1 MSLKLPLCAS
11 LTLDQQLIHIQE
23 IRVQLNEQIRCIG
36 ERTETQI
43 AVLQEVDDFF
53 RKRGEAEAEYSRQ
66 LEKIARGI
74 MQRHKAE
81 RSRRDSW
88 TQHATCSAWQHL
100 VDDTR
105 AEAQQR
111 QVLAELYSKQI
122 TASIS
127 SRCEDLNKISKRC
140 REIGSLSHSE
150 INRVLTELHT
160 AMKTYQLC
168 YSEMT
173 GVERKLRI
181 AEEEKRR
188 YEEANPG
195 KTEGTRK
202 YRSLCKYLKKRE
214 DKYDIIH
221 SKCTKGRNEY
231 LMCIRA
237 ANAALHRFFAQDLS
251 YLIDCMDLGMDY
263 WTKSLLGQV
272 VEMRKRLSQRDMD
285 SLAELGTLK
294 SAIDAKADKQRFF
307 EAHHATFMLPK
318 QFEFRPQ
325 LGDCVS
331 TVSAEKGIGAELA
344 QRQKQI
350 EKRLEGLRFES
361 DEVWKSLEASDRQL
375 LQLYNNDFK
384 DKEEQGKWRQDI
396 LVTYQYYL
404 KKFEY
409 FLLNGNLIE
418 RLEARSRAIGE
429 ALSEA
434 AGVSENKVVQS
445 SEERTR
451 RRPKRIGVAGAHE
464 AKPRPKLFGGSLEEY
479 TEMTGEAIPL
489 VVVSAISYLSRYSL
503 RNQGLFR
510 VSGSQS
516 EINRFKEAY
525 ERGDDAF
532 AELTDGSESNSVAGV
547 LKLYLRELREPL
559 FPIFL
564 FDQFT
569 DCAKAEYSQDFV
581 RKAKELIEK
590 LPLSHIL
597 LLRFLF
603 SFLSH
608 LCEFADEN
616 MMEPHNMAICF
627 GPTLMPIP
635 EGKDQVFYHNFVN
648 ELVRNLILHVNE
660 VFPHDL
666 PGPAYDKYAAI
677 AEDGDHMGFMDDIL
691 FASIL
696 FSDGLSEDEDCLRN
710 GVGGGISA
718 DSALAESTYDMS
730 NSTEIAHDQT
740 VSTLQQT
747 LTPEESSQPASVSSR
762 SSNRSN
768 LDAYLRRMSEDVSP
782 VLRSDMPHLIANEVA
797 AKFAAKERDA
807 MARPTI
813 KHTAIWEQERPLS
826 HMSHTSTCPSY
837 SSYASAQSSSMGPL
851 QSTTT
856 TTMTT
861 GVLGSNG
868 PIGIR
873 PPTMTSLRD
882 QLHHFRKELY
892 NAREDTSKVYPI
904 KRVEVC
910 EEQNTII
917 APTSTAKSD
926 HFISIV
932 NVEQHSRRLST
943 ASTYCSSEGLPCV
956 VRRAGQN
963 DGAVFDVRGGSEAPS
978 SDQPDVVASTRD
990 SIHAQGELQKMRARG
1005 NASPP
1010 LDELAAEAL
1019 KASRFD

>member
-1 MSLKLPLCAS
+1 MRLEDKDCEMRASMSSTDAKKLSVSKQEKA
-11 LTLDQQLIHIQE
+11 IMHEFEVHVKE
-23 IRVQLNEQIRCIG
+23 IRSQLNEQIRCIG

-43 AVLQEVDDFF
+43 AVLQELDDFF

-66 LEKIARGI
+66 LEKLAKGI

-81 RSRRDSW
+81 KNRRDSW
-88 TQHATCSAWQHL
+88 TQHASCSAWQQL
-100 VDDTR
+100 VDDTKS
-105 AEAQQR
+105 EAHQR
-111 QVLAELYSKQI
+111 QMLAELYSKHI
-122 TASIS
+122 SGSIG
-127 SRCEDLNKISKRC
+127 SRCEDLSKISKRC
-140 REIGSLSHSE
+140 REIGALSHSE
-150 INRVLTELHT
+150 LNRVLTELHT

-168 YSEMT
+168 YAEMT

-188 YEEANPG
+188 YEEANPE
-195 KTEGTRK
+195 KAEGTRK
-202 YRSLCKYLKKRE
+202 YRNLCKYLKKRE
-214 DKYDIIH
+214 DKYNAVH

-263 WTKSLLGQV
+263 WTRALLGQV
-272 VEMRKRLSQRDMD
+272 VEVRKRLTQREMD
-285 SLAELGTLK
+285 SLAELGTLR
-294 SAIDAKADKQRFF
+294 SAVDAKADKQRFF

-325 LGDCVS
+325 LGDCIN
-331 TVSAEKGIGAELA
+331 TVSAEKGIAVELA

-375 LQLYNNDFK
+375 LQMYTCDFK
-384 DKEEQGKWRQDI
+384 EKEEPGKWRQDI

-429 ALSEA
+429 ALSRA
-434 AGVSENKVVQS
+434 AGASSNNSLVTT
-445 SEERTR
+445 SEERMK
-451 RRPKRIGVAGAHE
+451 RRPKRIGVAGSDE
-464 AKPRPKLFGGSLEEY
+464 LKPRPKLFGGSLDEY
-479 TEMTGEAIPL
+479 VEATGEAIPL

-532 AELTDGSESNSVAGV
+532 MELADGSESNSVAGV

-569 DCAKAEYSQDFV
+569 DCAKADSPQDFV

-590 LPLSHIL
+590 LPISHIL

-627 GPTLMPIP
+627 GPTLLPIP

-660 VFPHDL
+660 VFPQDL
-666 PGPAYDKYAAI
+666 PGPVYDKYAAI
-677 AEDGDHMGFMDDIL
+677 AEEDHMGYMDE
-691 FASIL
+691 A
-696 FSDGLSEDEDCLRN
+696 DGLSEDEDCLRN
-710 GVGGGISA
+710 GSGVSA
-718 DSALAESTYDMS
+718 DSALAESTYDI
-730 NSTEIAHDQT
+730 STSADMT
-740 VSTLQQT
+740 RDATTSTLQRVP
-747 LTPEESSQPASVSSR
+747 TPEDQSQPPSVSSR

-768 LDAYLRRMSEDVSP
+768 LEAYLRRMSEDVSP
-782 VLRSDMPHLIANEVA
+782 ALRTEMPHLIANEVA
-797 AKFAAKERDA
+797 AKFAAKERAAA
-807 MARPTI
+807 MANV
-813 KHTAIWEQERPLS
+813 KANAVEQHERPSS
-826 HMSHTSTCPSY
+826 HPSHTS
-837 SSYASAQSSSMGPL
+837 ALPL
-851 QSTTT
+851 YVSHTSVQSTSNAPSHTVAT
-856 TTMTT
+856 ST
-861 GVLGSNG
+861 GATYGSGTVNSG
-868 PIGIR
+868 RLPV
-873 PPTMTSLRD
+873 MTSLRD
-882 QLHHFRKELY
+882 QLHHFRREL
-892 NAREDTSKVYPI
+892 NSGREDTSRVYPMP
-904 KRVEVC
+904 EGLSC
-910 EEQNTII
+910 Y
-917 APTSTAKSD
+917 
-926 HFISIV
+926 
-932 NVEQHSRRLST
+932 SRRVCHQDGSVLNARGAGDMQRHGEHDYVEIRSS
-943 ASTYCSSEGLPCV
+943 ASE
-956 VRRAGQN
+956 R
-963 DGAVFDVRGGSEAPS
+963 GSESALMKT
-978 SDQPDVVASTRD
+978 DQPDVVASARHSVRTQSELHKLRD
-990 SIHAQGELQKMRARG
+990 RE
-1005 NASPP
+1005 NVSPP
-1010 LDELAAEAL
+1010 LDELAAAAL
-1019 KASRFD
+1019 KASQFD

>member
-1 MSLKLPLCAS
+1 
-11 LTLDQQLIHIQE
+11 
-23 IRVQLNEQIRCIG
+23 IRSQLNEQIRCIG

-43 AVLQEVDDFF
+43 AVLQELDDFF

-66 LEKIARGI
+66 LEKLAKGI

-81 RSRRDSW
+81 KNRRDSW
-88 TQHATCSAWQHL
+88 TQHASCSAWQQL
-100 VDDTR
+100 VDDTKG
-105 AEAQQR
+105 EAHQR
-111 QVLAELYSKQI
+111 QMLAELYTKHISG
-122 TASIS
+122 SIS
-127 SRCEDLNKISKRC
+127 SRCEDLSKISKRC
-140 REIGSLSHSE
+140 REIGALSHSE
-150 INRVLTELHT
+150 LNRVLTELHT

-168 YSEMT
+168 YAEMT

-188 YEEANPG
+188 YEEANPE
-195 KTEGTRK
+195 KAE
-202 YRSLCKYLKKRE
+202 
-214 DKYDIIH
+214 
-221 SKCTKGRNEY
+221 
-231 LMCIRA
+231 
-237 ANAALHRFFAQDLS
+237 
-251 YLIDCMDLGMDY
+251 
-263 WTKSLLGQV
+263 GQV
-272 VEMRKRLSQRDMD
+272 VEVRKRLTQREMD
-285 SLAELGTLK
+285 SLAELGTLR

-325 LGDCVS
+325 LGDCIC
-331 TVSAEKGIGAELA
+331 TVSAENGIAVELA

-375 LQLYNNDFK
+375 LQMYSNDFK
-384 DKEEQGKWRQDI
+384 EKEEPSKWRQDI

-429 ALSEA
+429 ALSRAVGASTNNTSIA
-434 AGVSENKVVQS
+434 A

-451 RRPKRIGVAGAHE
+451 RRPKRIGVAGGDE
-464 AKPRPKLFGGSLEEY
+464 SKPRPKLFGGSLDEY
-479 TEMTGEAIPL
+479 VEATGEAIPL

-532 AELTDGSESNSVAGV
+532 TELTDGSESNSVAGV

-569 DCAKAEYSQDFV
+569 DCAKADSPQDFV

-590 LPLSHIL
+590 LPISHIL

-627 GPTLMPIP
+627 GPTLLPIP

-648 ELVRNLILHVNE
+648 ELVRNLIIHVNE
-660 VFPHDL
+660 VFPQDL
-666 PGPAYDKYAAI
+666 PGPVYDKYAAV
-677 AEDGDHMGFMDDIL
+677 ADEADQLGYVDD
-691 FASIL
+691 A
-696 FSDGLSEDEDCLRN
+696 DLSEDEDCLRN
-710 GVGGGISA
+710 GSGVSA
-718 DSALAESTYDMS
+718 DSALAESTYDI
-730 NSTEIAHDQT
+730 STSIDIVRDAT
-740 VSTLQQT
+740 TSTLQRVT
-747 LTPEESSQPASVSSR
+747 TPEEPSQPPSVSSR

-768 LDAYLRRMSEDVSP
+768 LEAYLRRMSEDVSP
-782 VLRSDMPHLIANEVA
+782 ALRTDMPHLIANEVA
-797 AKFAAKERDA
+797 AKFAAKERAAA
-807 MARPTI
+807 MANVKYTNGAYDTRATLVI
-813 KHTAIWEQERPLS
+813 CATHVNFFVVWSSFNTAVDVEFS
-826 HMSHTSTCPSY
+826 STV
-837 SSYASAQSSSMGPL
+837 GNNF
-851 QSTTT
+851 
-856 TTMTT
+856 
-861 GVLGSNG
+861 NG
-868 PIGIR
+868 
-873 PPTMTSLRD
+873 T
-882 QLHHFRKELY
+882 
-892 NAREDTSKVYPI
+892 
-904 KRVEVC
+904 
-910 EEQNTII
+910 
-917 APTSTAKSD
+917 
-926 HFISIV
+926 
-932 NVEQHSRRLST
+932 
-943 ASTYCSSEGLPCV
+943 
-956 VRRAGQN
+956 
-963 DGAVFDVRGGSEAPS
+963 
-978 SDQPDVVASTRD
+978 DQPDVVASARHSVRAQSELHKFRD
-990 SIHAQGELQKMRARG
+990 RENM
-1005 NASPP
+1005 SPP
-1010 LDELAAEAL
+1010 LDELAAAAL

>member
-23 IRVQLNEQIRCIG
+23 IRVQLSEQIRCIG

-66 LEKIARGI
+66 LEKIAKGI
-74 MQRHKAE
+74 MQRHKTE
-81 RSRRDSW
+81 KNRRDSW
-88 TQHATCSAWQHL
+88 TQHAACSAWQHL

-105 AEAQQR
+105 AEAQHR
-111 QVLAELYSKQI
+111 QMLAELYSKQI
-122 TASIS
+122 TTRIS

-140 REIGSLSHSE
+140 REIGALSHSE
-150 INRVLTELHT
+150 LNRVLTELHT

-195 KTEGTRK
+195 KAEGTRK
-202 YRSLCKYLKKRE
+202 YRNLSKYLKKRE
-214 DKYDIIH
+214 DKYNIVH

-237 ANAALHRFFAQDLS
+237 ANAALHRFFAEDLS

-263 WTKSLLGQV
+263 WTRALLGQV
-272 VEMRKRLSQRDMD
+272 IDVRKRLSQREMD
-285 SLAELGTLK
+285 SLAELGTLR
-294 SAIDAKADKQRFF
+294 SAVDAKADKQRFF

-325 LGDCVS
+325 LGDCVCN
-331 TVSAEKGIGAELA
+331 VSAEKGIAVELA

-375 LQLYNNDFK
+375 LQMYNNDFK
-384 DKEEQGKWRQDI
+384 DKEEQGKWRHDI
-396 LVTYQYYL
+396 VTTYQYYL

-429 ALSEA
+429 ALSQA
-434 AGVSENKVVQS
+434 AGMAS
-445 SEERTR
+445 SNMTMSSTEERTR
-451 RRPKRIGVAGAHE
+451 RRPKRIGVADADD
-464 AKPRPKLFGGSLEEY
+464 AKPRPKLFGGSLDEY

-489 VVVSAISYLSRYSL
+489 VVVSAINYLSRYSL

-532 AELTDGSESNSVAGV
+532 ADLTDGSESNSVAGV

-569 DCAKAEYSQDFV
+569 DCAKADSPQDFI
-581 RKAKELIEK
+581 RRGETRELILK
-590 LPLSHIL
+590 LPISHIL

-660 VFPHDL
+660 VFPQDL

-677 AEDGDHMGFMDDIL
+677 AEDADQMGFMDDI
-691 FASIL
+691 
-696 FSDGLSEDEDCLRN
+696 DGLSEDEDCLRN
-710 GVGGGISA
+710 GIGGGISA

-730 NSTEIAHDQT
+730 TSTDIARDQT
-740 VSTLQQT
+740 ASTIQQAP
-747 LTPEESSQPASVSSR
+747 TPEEPSQPASVSSR

-768 LDAYLRRMSEDVSP
+768 LDAYIRRMSEDVP
-782 VLRSDMPHLIANEVA
+782 PALRSEMPHLIANEVA

-807 MARPTI
+807 IAKTNSRQTP
-813 KHTAIWEQERPLS
+813 IWEQERPSS
-826 HMSHTSTCPSY
+826 HASHISTAPSHSSY
-837 SSYASAQSSSMGPL
+837 SSAQSSSTPL
-851 QSTTT
+851 SQSLTSTTT
-856 TTMTT
+856 ASTVVGGGGSGPV
-861 GVLGSNG
+861 GVRL
-868 PIGIR
+868 
-873 PPTMTSLRD
+873 PTMTSLRD
-882 QLHHFRKELY
+882 QLHHFRKEL
-892 NAREDTSKVYPI
+892 NNTRDDTSRIYPMS
-904 KRVEVC
+904 E
-910 EEQNTII
+910 
-917 APTSTAKSD
+917 S
-926 HFISIV
+926 
-932 NVEQHSRRLST
+932 LS
-943 ASTYCSSEGLPCV
+943 CM
-956 VRRAGQN
+956 VRRVSQHNGTVLDARSVTEVPKPTGRSFVNETRSAAGER
-963 DGAVFDVRGGSEAPS
+963 VSEATAMNNDP
-978 SDQPDVVASTRD
+978 PDVVASARTSVRTQ
-990 SIHAQGELQKMRARG
+990 SELQKLHSRES
-1005 NASPP
+1005 ASPP
-1010 LDELAAEAL
+1010 LDELAAAAL
-1019 KASRFD
+1019 KASSID

>member
-1 MSLKLPLCAS
+1 MSFKLPLCAS

-23 IRVQLNEQIRCIG
+23 IRSQLNEQIRCIG

-43 AVLQEVDDFF
+43 AVLQELDDFF

-66 LEKIARGI
+66 LEKLAKGI

-81 RSRRDSW
+81 KNRRDSW
-88 TQHATCSAWQHL
+88 TQHASCSAWQQL
-100 VDDTR
+100 VDDTKS
-105 AEAQQR
+105 EAHQR
-111 QVLAELYSKQI
+111 QMLAELYSKHI
-122 TASIS
+122 SGSIG
-127 SRCEDLNKISKRC
+127 SRCEDLSKISKRC
-140 REIGSLSHSE
+140 REIGALSHSE
-150 INRVLTELHT
+150 LNRVLTELHT

-168 YSEMT
+168 YAEMT

-188 YEEANPG
+188 YEEANPE
-195 KTEGTRK
+195 KAEGTRK
-202 YRSLCKYLKKRE
+202 YRNLCKYLKKRE
-214 DKYDIIH
+214 DKYNAVH

-263 WTKSLLGQV
+263 WTRALLGQV
-272 VEMRKRLSQRDMD
+272 VEVRKRLTQREMD
-285 SLAELGTLK
+285 SLAELGTLR
-294 SAIDAKADKQRFF
+294 SAVDAKADKQRFF

-325 LGDCVS
+325 LGDCIN
-331 TVSAEKGIGAELA
+331 TVSAEKGIAVELA

-375 LQLYNNDFK
+375 LQMYSCDFK
-384 DKEEQGKWRQDI
+384 EKEEPGKWRQDI

-429 ALSEA
+429 ALSRA
-434 AGVSENKVVQS
+434 AGASLNNSLVTT
-445 SEERTR
+445 SEERMK
-451 RRPKRIGVAGAHE
+451 RRPKRIGVAGSDE
-464 AKPRPKLFGGSLEEY
+464 LKPRPKLFGGSLDEY
-479 TEMTGEAIPL
+479 VEATGEAIPL

-532 AELTDGSESNSVAGV
+532 MELADGSESNSVAGV

-569 DCAKAEYSQDFV
+569 DCAKADSPQDFV

-590 LPLSHIL
+590 LPISHIL

-627 GPTLMPIP
+627 GPTLLPIP

-660 VFPHDL
+660 VFPQDL
-666 PGPAYDKYAAI
+666 PGPVYDKYAAI
-677 AEDGDHMGFMDDIL
+677 AEEDHMGYMDE
-691 FASIL
+691 A
-696 FSDGLSEDEDCLRN
+696 DGLSEDEDCLRN
-710 GVGGGISA
+710 GSGVSA
-718 DSALAESTYDMS
+718 DSALAESTYDI
-730 NSTEIAHDQT
+730 STSADMT
-740 VSTLQQT
+740 RDATTSTLQRVP
-747 LTPEESSQPASVSSR
+747 TPEDQSQPPSVSSR

-768 LDAYLRRMSEDVSP
+768 LEAYLRRMSEDVSP
-782 VLRSDMPHLIANEVA
+782 ALRTEMPHLIANEVA
-797 AKFAAKERDA
+797 AKFAAKERAAA
-807 MARPTI
+807 MANVKP
-813 KHTAIWEQERPLS
+813 EGLS
-826 HMSHTSTCPSY
+826 CY
-837 SSYASAQSSSMGPL
+837 SRRVCHQDGS
-851 QSTTT
+851 
-856 TTMTT
+856 
-861 GVLGSNG
+861 VL
-868 PIGIR
+868 
-873 PPTMTSLRD
+873 
-882 QLHHFRKELY
+882 
-892 NAREDTSKVYPI
+892 NARGAGDMQRHGEHDY
-904 KRVEVC
+904 VE
-910 EEQNTII
+910 IR
-917 APTSTAKSD
+917 SS
-926 HFISIV
+926 
-932 NVEQHSRRLST
+932 
-943 ASTYCSSEGLPCV
+943 ASE
-956 VRRAGQN
+956 R
-963 DGAVFDVRGGSEAPS
+963 GSESALMKT
-978 SDQPDVVASTRD
+978 DQPDVVASARHSVRTQSELHKLRD
-990 SIHAQGELQKMRARG
+990 RE
-1005 NASPP
+1005 NVSPP
-1010 LDELAAEAL
+1010 LDELAAAAL
-1019 KASRFD
+1019 KASQFD